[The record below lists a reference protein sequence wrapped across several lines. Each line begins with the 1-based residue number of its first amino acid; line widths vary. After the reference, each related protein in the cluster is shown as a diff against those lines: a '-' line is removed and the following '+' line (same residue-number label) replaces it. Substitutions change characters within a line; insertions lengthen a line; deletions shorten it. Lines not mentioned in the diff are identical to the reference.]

1 MTEAMLAASRLTRRF
16 GGLVAVDAVS
26 IELRSGQI
34 HAVIGTNGAGKSTL
48 INLLAGEL
56 TPTSGAISLRGTPVK
71 HARPHRLAR
80 LGIGRTFQRSNV
92 FPEFST
98 FENCRL
104 AAQARYPRAWALHE
118 RAAHCRASSDAA
130 ARALAAV
137 GLSAR
142 GQVPAGLLSHGERRE
157 LEIAMCLATDPVV
170 LLLDEPLAGMGAE
183 EGERVLELLRR
194 LKPERAILL
203 VEHDMDAVFAVA
215 DVITVMA
222 DGAVLAS
229 GAPET
234 VRNDSTVREA
244 YLGDAL

>member
-1 MTEAMLAASRLTRRF
+1 MLS
-16 GGLVAVDAVS
+16 AV
-26 IELRSGQI
+26 R
-34 HAVIGTNGAGKSTL
+34 TNDR
-48 INLLAGEL
+48 I
-56 TPTSGAISLRGTPVK
+56 
-71 HARPHRLAR
+71 
-80 LGIGRTFQRSNV
+80 
-92 FPEFST
+92 
-98 FENCRL
+98 
-104 AAQARYPRAWALHE
+104 
-118 RAAHCRASSDAA
+118 

-157 LEIAMCLATDPVV
+157 LEIAMCLATDPAV

-234 VRNDSTVREA
+234 VRNNAAVREA
-244 YLGDAL
+244 YLGEAL